1 VARLFWPTLQAY
13 VVTRTASSLLSLINP
28 ETRRETLLVHGRNGR
43 LLLANRTDNNPIYAN
58 RLNLST
64 FHYYIFLKVIGPRL
78 NCPVAQVESPMF
90 FCVKCNRCLIFQVS
104 SVNRSHNW
112 TKIFALAA
120 SVVDSVSAS
129 SWRRSVCLSVRLSEI
144 YSELFVESCR
154 SSSTASVF
162 GAPPPYD
169 DAIRISSRS
178 LTYEYWTR
186 RDIMQRCLRDLAF
199 IRFGTIPACDRQ
211 TDGRTDTRRQRILHN
226 LA

>member
-1 VARLFWPTLQAY
+1 
-13 VVTRTASSLLSLINP
+13 VTRTASSLLSLINP

-43 LLLANRTDNNPIYAN
+43 LLLANRTDNNPIYTS

-64 FHYYIFLKVIGPRL
+64 FHCYIFLKVTGPRL

-90 FCVKCNRCLIFQVS
+90 FCVKCNRCLIFQVPP
-104 SVNRSHNW
+104 VNRSHNR

-154 SSSTASVF
+154 SSIPHLYLAPLPLTMTPF
-162 GAPPPYD
+162 GF
-169 DAIRISSRS
+169 R
-178 LTYEYWTR
+178 
-186 RDIMQRCLRDLAF
+186 QDL
-199 IRFGTIPACDRQ
+199 
-211 TDGRTDTRRQRILHN
+211 
-226 LA
+226 